1 MSDINKFDGN
11 MPAGENNEENG
22 VFPGFS
28 GNTDPDKTIN
38 SNDETEQQNTFD
50 SGNHS
55 QNSFVNDSFE
65 DDMSFENK
73 TVDSVGVEN
82 IVPEKTERN
91 MGEMQGRPVVESAGI
106 RYNADNDSKDGNY
119 TWQYCQNGEVY
130 RTNEKPEK
138 KKKGMKIFGAVFV
151 SVLGVVILVLATV
164 LALRYFDDRIDLD
177 DGRYGF
183 EDNYNRHDNNDYPI
197 IGGNRDEGRSE
208 YNNTIVLPELKEGE
222 TLSKQAIAVKC
233 KPSSVGIE
241 VSATTRTYYG
251 YSYKTSGVGS
261 GFILTEDG
269 YVATN
274 SHVVQGADEITVMLD
289 DGTKYKAEI
298 IGADSVTDLAV
309 IKIEATGLIP
319 MEIGDSDIMLVGDS
333 VIAIGT
339 PAGIEFAGTVTDG
352 IISAIN
358 RDIEVQDENGY
369 TKTMTL
375 MQTNAA
381 INPGN
386 SGGPLINDRGQVIG
400 INTLK
405 LTEKYEGIGFSI
417 PINSAVN
424 IFNQLIQEGKV
435 TNYDYSFV
443 TGNGAIGITKYF
455 EVSEEESEYYGI
467 PQGIIIGLLEKNS
480 SAYEE
485 GLRSGDIITAFN
497 GEKVT
502 TVDQLNKLKSK
513 FRAGDEV
520 TLTIYRDKTGEMEI
534 TFRLEVMR

>member
-1 MSDINKFDGN
+1 MSDMNDFNGKKPDGEGVGDN
-11 MPAGENNEENG
+11 GTFSDFEENTMQDNDVLPDNEIVQNSTFYDSNNSQFGSENNTDEESFEKDSVNVIG
-22 VFPGFS
+22 
-28 GNTDPDKTIN
+28 
-38 SNDETEQQNTFD
+38 EQNTAPKKTD
-50 SGNHS
+50 ERM
-55 QNSFVNDSFE
+55 E
-65 DDMSFENK
+65 DTQKSAVE
-73 TVDSVGVEN
+73 GV
-82 IVPEKTERN
+82 
-91 MGEMQGRPVVESAGI
+91 GI
-106 RYNADNDSKDGNY
+106 RYNADHDSKDGNY
-119 TWQYCQNGEVY
+119 TWQYCKSGEIY
-130 RTNEKPEK
+130 GINEKPKK
-138 KKKGMKIFGAVFV
+138 KKKGLKIFGTVFV
-151 SVLGVVILVLATV
+151 SALVISVIVMAAVLVFDM
-164 LALRYFDDRIDLD
+164 FDDKFDFFD
-177 DGRYGF
+177 KDRYGI
-183 EDNYNRHDNNDYPI
+183 EDSKGSINNNNYPI
-197 IGGNRDEGRSE
+197 IGGNRDQGRNE
-208 YNNTIVLPELKEGE
+208 YNNSIVLPELKEGE
-222 TLSKQAIAVKC
+222 VLSKQAIAVKC

-269 YVATN
+269 YIATN
-274 SHVVQGADEITVMLD
+274 CHVVQGADEITVMLD
-289 DGTKYKAEI
+289 DGTKHKAEI

-424 IFNQLIQEGKV
+424 IFNQLIREGKV

-455 EVSEEESEYYGI
+455 EVSEEESKYYGI
-467 PQGIIIGLLEKNS
+467 PQGIIVGLLEKNS

-502 TVDQLNKLKSK
+502 TVEELNKLKSK

-520 TLTIYRDKTGEMEI
+520 TLTVYRDKTGETEDI